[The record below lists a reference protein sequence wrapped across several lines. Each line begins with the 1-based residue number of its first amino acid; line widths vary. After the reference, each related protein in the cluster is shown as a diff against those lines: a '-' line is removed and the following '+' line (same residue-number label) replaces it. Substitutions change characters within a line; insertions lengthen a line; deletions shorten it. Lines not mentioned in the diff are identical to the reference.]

1 MNLKDFL
8 DKYGTNKTTNFDLM
22 DIARDLNLKIK
33 VLMKDELLEY
43 KGNKPIILNDQNS
56 NQSGSHWVCL
66 KKNSGSTLL
75 NTDSSGKEKGFY
87 FDSYGIIPPKEVFE
101 YLNDFKYSTFQ
112 IQPDNSEMCGQL
124 CLFVLNN
131 DGEFESTVLKL
142 LNEL

>member
-43 KGNKPIILNDQNS
+43 KGKKPIILNYQNS

-66 KKNSGSTLL
+66 KKNSMDL
-75 NTDSSGKEKGFY
+75 NSSEKGFN

-101 YLNDFKYSTFQ
+101 SLNDFKYSTFQ
-112 IQPDNSEMCGQL
+112 IQPDNTEMCGQL

-131 DGEFESTVLKL
+131 DGEFEDTVLNL
-142 LNEL
+142 LNEFNLY